1 MIDHFLH
8 KQAEQG
14 DGLYIDNLHE
24 VSYIDLAVVCL
35 DALALVIQQAQI
47 SINFGL

>member
-1 MIDHFLH
+1 MVDHFVH

-14 DGLYIDNLHE
+14 NGLYIDNLCA
-24 VSYIDLAVVCL
+24 VSYIDLAVVCV
-35 DALALVIQQAQI
+35 DALALVIQQAKI